1 MAKRDKPC
9 NREPGFMRE
18 YRLDFNAVGL
28 ASTPPGGAESRRRR
42 PVCCRGFRLK
52 IGLGGRDNA
61 DVQSSG
67 SESVASVQ
75 QYRIIDIERI
85 LLYCK
90 INSKGVLSDTVHRLS
105 SILR

>member
-1 MAKRDKPC
+1 MAERDTAS

-18 YRLDFNAVGL
+18 YRVDFNAVGL

-75 QYRIIDIERI
+75 QYRIIDIDQ
-85 LLYCK
+85 LFLDCK
-90 INSKGVLSDTVHRLS
+90 SNFKVV
-105 SILR
+105 